1 MRLIKRA
8 LGRGDDFHLEDSLR
22 TAEVPFVSLDDAC
35 RSCEAPC
42 DDLGEYPSI
51 FVDTTSNMLG
61 RVKPFS
67 RQVKALLSFSGFYD
81 R

>member
-8 LGRGDDFHLEDSLR
+8 FGKGDDFNLEDSLR
-22 TAEVPFVSLDDAC
+22 TADVPFVSLDDAC
-35 RSCEAPC
+35 KSCDAPC

-67 RQVKALLSFSGFYD
+67 RQVRTPVASFSVND